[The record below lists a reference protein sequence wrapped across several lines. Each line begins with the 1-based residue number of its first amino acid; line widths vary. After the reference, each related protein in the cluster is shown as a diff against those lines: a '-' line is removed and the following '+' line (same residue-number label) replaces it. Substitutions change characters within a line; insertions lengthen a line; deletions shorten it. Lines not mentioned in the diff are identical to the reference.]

1 MTQLH
6 RELTNLVARSLRT
19 VRRAIAPGLDTR
31 QFALGRAYGRFM
43 HSAARLDYVD
53 DVNGHRMYLDDRD
66 SLRLSVA
73 RVLEPAETHYFQ
85 STLRPGDVAIDVGA
99 NIGYYTLLFAKCVGA
114 AGHVHSFEPDPTN
127 FGLLSRNVA
136 HNGYGNVTLH
146 HRAVWSERSELR
158 LYLSDENRG
167 DHRSYA
173 SEEARAS
180 IAIEAVRLD
189 DALAEL
195 PRVDL
200 VKMDI
205 QGAEHHALRGMQTLL
220 ERNLDVRLAMEFWP
234 GGLARAGASAEALL
248 DLLTDMR
255 FAFLEIRDDT
265 MQLRPIQKSELL
277 ARIDPTS
284 DDFINLVC
292 LRAH

>member
-1 MTQLH
+1 
-6 RELTNLVARSLRT
+6 
-19 VRRAIAPGLDTR
+19 
-31 QFALGRAYGRFM
+31 
-43 HSAARLDYVD
+43 
-53 DVNGHRMYLDDRD
+53 MYLDDRD

-73 RVLEPAETHYFQ
+73 RVLEPGETHYFQ

-127 FGLLSRNVA
+127 FRLLSRNVT
-136 HNGYGNVTLH
+136 HNGYRNVTLH
-146 HRAVWSERSELR
+146 HCAVWSELSELR
-158 LYLSDENRG
+158 LYLSDDNRG

-173 SEEARAS
+173 SEEARES

-189 DALAEL
+189 DALAAI

-200 VKMDI
+200 IKMDI
-205 QGAEHHALRGMQTLL
+205 QGAEFHALRGMQALL
-220 ERNLDVRLAMEFWP
+220 ERNPDVRLAMEFWP
-234 GGLARAGASAEALL
+234 GGLARAGGSAQALL

-255 FAFLEIRDDT
+255 FAFLEIRDDS

-277 ARIDPTS
+277 ARVGPAG
-284 DDFINLVC
+284 DDFTNLVC